1 MSVRPA
7 WKDPVPIQSRGALT
21 ERPQLKI
28 RGKES
33 FQGEVS
39 QDLSISWK
47 SMRCGLH
54 SLTVSWRFSL
64 FFYNIDLSPAKV

>member
-7 WKDPVPIQSRGALT
+7 WKDPVPKESRGALT

-28 RGKES
+28 RGKEI

-39 QDLSISWK
+39 QDL
-47 SMRCGLH
+47 
-54 SLTVSWRFSL
+54 
-64 FFYNIDLSPAKV
+64 P